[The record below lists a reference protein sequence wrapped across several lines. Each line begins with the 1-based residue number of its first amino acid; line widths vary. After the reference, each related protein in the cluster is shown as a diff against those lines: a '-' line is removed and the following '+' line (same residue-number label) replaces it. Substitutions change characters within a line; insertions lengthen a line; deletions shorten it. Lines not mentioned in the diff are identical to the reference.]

1 MEAIMGRDTLINATI
16 GDQGLVKKT
25 FMVLAGSL
33 FIAAAAK
40 ISVPMWPVPISLQTL
55 AILLV
60 GFAMGSRLGA
70 LTVGVYLAQGA
81 MGLPVFAP
89 NTMPG
94 LAGLLGPTGGFLVGF
109 VGLAWLAGLA
119 VERGLARGAVST
131 AVAGLVAS
139 ALLYVPGVLWP
150 MAVAGAAGLDA
161 GWIGQ
166 GAGFYWTHFVA
177 PFVLGDALK
186 AVIAAL
192 LVTGAWAML
201 KRRA

>member
-1 MEAIMGRDTLINATI
+1 MGRDTLLTATL
-16 GDQGLVKKT
+16 GDQGLLKKT
-25 FMVLAGSL
+25 LMVLAGSL

-40 ISVPMWPVPISLQTL
+40 VSVPMWPVPISLQTL
-55 AILLV
+55 AVLLV

-119 VERGLARGAVST
+119 VERGLARGAVTT
-131 AVAGLVAS
+131 AAAALVAS

-150 MAVAGAAGLDA
+150 MAVAGAAGIEA

-166 GAGFYWTHFVA
+166 DAGFYWAHFVG
-177 PFVLGDALK
+177 PFLLGDALK
-186 AVIAAL
+186 SVIAAL
-192 LVTGAWAML
+192 VVTGAWAVL
-201 KRRA
+201 TRRG

>member
-1 MEAIMGRDTLINATI
+1 MGRDTLLTATL
-16 GDQGLVKKT
+16 GDQGLLKKT
-25 FMVLAGSL
+25 LMVLAGSL

-40 ISVPMWPVPISLQTL
+40 VSVPMWPVPISLQTL
-55 AILLV
+55 AVLLV

-70 LTVGVYLAQGA
+70 LTVGVYLVQGA

-94 LAGLLGPTGGFLVGF
+94 LAGLLGPTGGFLLGF
-109 VGLAWLAGLA
+109 VGQAWLAGLA
-119 VERGLARGAVST
+119 VERGLARGAVT
-131 AVAGLVAS
+131 TGAAALVAS

-150 MAVAGAAGLDA
+150 MAVAGAAGIEA

-177 PFVLGDALK
+177 PFLPGDALK
-186 AVIAAL
+186 SVIAAL

-201 KRRA
+201 TRRS